1 MIAPTFLKVGDAKQY
16 SLAEL
21 KVTGYTPADQDGG
34 CYGGDIIIH
43 QLNASGYYEDAMYY
57 WIDDGYTAGA
67 KAGWYA
73 DLDGT
78 PIPGG
83 AESVSIPAGKG
94 LWILQ
99 GMDTDPNYKYRVVIP
114 GVEIK

>member
-21 KVTGYTPADQDGG
+21 KVTGYTPVEEEGG
-34 CYGGDIIIH
+34 CYGGDIIVH
-43 QLNASGYYEDAMYY
+43 QLNASGRYENAMYY
-57 WIDDGYTAGA
+57 WIDDGDIA
-67 KAGWYA
+67 AGWYA

-78 PIPGG
+78 PIAGG
-83 AESVSIPAGKG
+83 PESVSIPAGKG
-94 LWILQ
+94 RWILRSL
-99 GMDTDPNYKYRVVIP
+99 DTDSGYDYKIVIP